1 MSVAGG
7 VPKNPIEMVAGALC
21 LCANE
26 IVTDIHAPIVA
37 SVTTES
43 QDTHHSRNMVVLNFL
58 S

>member
-26 IVTDIHAPIVA
+26 IVTDIDV
-37 SVTTES
+37 
-43 QDTHHSRNMVVLNFL
+43 NFNNL
-58 S
+58 KDC